1 MPKKWVLVV
10 DDDPAMLE
18 LIGDAVEHPEL
29 SVTTASDALQ
39 AFIQA
44 RDMKPFVIITDIQMP
59 GFGDGSTI
67 LKRLRGDPRVPRMP
81 IIFMTGMNL
90 AEAAALLPK
99 NDPTIGLMQKPV
111 DLNLLRDYV
120 WKLAGLEWVC
130 RDQDHKWAFDICMTC
145 GKPVIKPKDPK

>member
-10 DDDPAMLE
+10 DDDPLMLD
-18 LIGDAVEHPEL
+18 LIGSAIEHPEL

-44 RDMKPFVIITDIQMP
+44 RDLKPFVIISDIQMP

-67 LKRLRGDPRVPRMP
+67 LKRLRAEARMPRMP
-81 IIFMTGMNL
+81 IIFMTGMNIS
-90 AEAAALLPK
+90 EAAALLPK

-111 DLNLLRDYV
+111 DVNMVRDYV
-120 WKLAGLEWVC
+120 WKLAGLS
-130 RDQDHKWAFDICMTC
+130 A
-145 GKPVIKPKDPK
+145 PVEPAPSVEPEIEEPGGF